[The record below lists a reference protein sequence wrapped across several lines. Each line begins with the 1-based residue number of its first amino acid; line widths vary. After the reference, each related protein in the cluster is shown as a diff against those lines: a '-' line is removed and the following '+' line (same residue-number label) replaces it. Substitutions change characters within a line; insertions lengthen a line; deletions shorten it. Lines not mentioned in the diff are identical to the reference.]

1 MDEETKKQIRERYQR
16 ELWRGES
23 FWPDSI
29 FKDVIVS
36 LSIFILL
43 ILLAAFLGVPAEL
56 KADPSD
62 TSYVPRPE
70 WYFLFLF
77 KFLGLYGQI
86 PLLGKIEWIATV
98 VVPGAAILLLI
109 LLPFIERGPKRHYSK
124 RVLSLSLM
132 ALIVVDIVLLTF
144 MADVPTIS
152 PDGSTF
158 IGVLQTIAGLV
169 IPGLAIVLLLL
180 YAFVFKKTST
190 RLMLWTTGLATV
202 LMLGLTG
209 MALAIAPKPELTE
222 TTVAATLTDQIQAGQ
237 DLYSVNCVE
246 CHGDDGSVT
255 VIEGVEGLEGK
266 VISPING
273 TDVLRTLDDATLAQV
288 IAYGRPDAGMTPFG
302 KAYNPEGLTQ
312 SEIDYIVTFM
322 RYSWDDRFEAPP
334 LKPLFPPLAANEVP
348 SYEVHIAPIVNRYC
362 ISCHRAGKENNN
374 YLMTSYEEI
383 LTTGDNKDKNVIA
396 GDPNGYLLQVIQGH
410 EIPDPKN
417 PSRTMIRTMPPNGKL
432 KPDVVEAFMRWIM
445 YGMPQTAAD
454 AVGISITPAP

>member
-36 LSIFILL
+36 LAIFILL

-98 VVPGAAILLLI
+98 VVPGAAVLLLA
-109 LLPFIERGPKRHYSK
+109 LLPFIERGPKRHYGR
-124 RVLSLSLM
+124 RVLPISLM
-132 ALIVVDIVLLTF
+132 ALVVVDIILLTF

-158 IGVLQTIAGLV
+158 IGALQTIAGLV

-190 RLMLWTTGLATV
+190 RLMLWTTGLATA

-288 IAYGRPDAGMTPFG
+288 IAYGRPNAGMNPFG

-334 LKPLFPPLAANEVP
+334 LQPLFPPLAANEVP